1 MLADSLVQ
9 IKSVSVIS
17 VTLGFLIKA
26 DKGINENGKR
36 GLRIQAVFKL
46 LGKLILSLA
55 SASF

>member
-36 GLRIQAVFKL
+36 GLRGAKDTSNI
-46 LGKLILSLA
+46 
-55 SASF
+55 